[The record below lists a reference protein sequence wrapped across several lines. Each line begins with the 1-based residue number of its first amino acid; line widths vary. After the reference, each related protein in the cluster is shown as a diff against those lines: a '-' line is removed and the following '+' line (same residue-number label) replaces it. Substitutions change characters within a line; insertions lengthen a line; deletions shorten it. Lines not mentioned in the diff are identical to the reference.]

1 MKTQII
7 EIYGKEIE
15 SKGHK
20 FIVAS
25 AKIKDGSYANVRF
38 VQGCDYKATKGLQK
52 IEFDPADANTK
63 KEKGKDGK
71 MYQVIYIKKCKG
83 IEFTEEEKQ
92 AQKEKQAQAVA
103 DLFN

>member
-15 SKGHK
+15 SKGRK
-20 FIVAS
+20 FVVAS
-25 AKIKDGSYANVRF
+25 TKIKDGSYANVRF
-38 VQGCDYKATKGLQK
+38 VQDCDYKVKKGLQK
-52 IEFDPADANTK
+52 VEFNPADANTK

-71 MYQVIYIKKCKG
+71 YYQVLYIKKCKG
-83 IEFTEEEKQ
+83 VEFTEEEKQ
-92 AQKEKQAQAVA
+92 AQAERQAQAVA